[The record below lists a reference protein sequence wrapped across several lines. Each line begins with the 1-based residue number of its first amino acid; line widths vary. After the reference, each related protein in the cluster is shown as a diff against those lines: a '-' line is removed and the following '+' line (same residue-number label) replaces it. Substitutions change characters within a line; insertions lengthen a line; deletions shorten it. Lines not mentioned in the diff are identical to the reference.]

1 MIRFTKALALAAT
14 LLIVPSIA
22 SAIGINITNSPSNVV
37 AYGGSV
43 TFDLQLDQNTVPL
56 NLQGLQVSLTG
67 YDLPG
72 ANFDRELGLAFGGG
86 TATQSVYGVHIPTA
100 GVFNDLQNNNPAP
113 VEVFAINH
121 LNPQAYT
128 VSLFEAVTLGTPASG
143 DGSADDLT
151 FQVTLNNVLPNGSAP
166 TFANLSFN
174 VTTITTSGTVTTST
188 PFGLTV
194 IPEPGTALLMGLGL
208 AGLASRRR

>member
-22 SAIGINITNSPSNVV
+22 SAIGVSITNSPSNTVGF
-37 AYGGSV
+37 GGSV
-43 TFDLQLDQNTVPL
+43 TFDLEIDQNTL
-56 NLQGLQVSLTG
+56 GLQLQGLQVSLTG

-86 TATQSVYGVHIPTA
+86 GSATQSLYGLHVPTA
-100 GVFNDLQNNNPAP
+100 GVFNDLQNINPAP
-113 VEVFAINH
+113 VEVFEVNQ

-128 VSLFEAVTLGTPASG
+128 VSLFEAVSLTPANQSG
-143 DGSADDLT
+143 ALDDRT
-151 FQVTLNNVLPNGSAP
+151 FQVTLNNVLPGGSAP

-174 VTTITTSGTVTTST
+174 VTTITAGGTVTTST
-188 PFGLTV
+188 PFALTV

>member
-22 SAIGINITNSPSNVV
+22 SAIGISITNSPSNVLP
-37 AYGGSV
+37 AGGSV
-43 TFDLQLDQNTVPL
+43 TFELELDQNTDIP
-56 NLQGLQVSLTG
+56 LQGLQVSLTG

-72 ANFDRELGLAFGGG
+72 ANFDRELGLALGGG
-86 TATQSVYGVHIPTA
+86 SSTQSVYGTHVPSF
-100 GVFNDLQNNNPAP
+100 GVVNDLQNTLAAP
-113 VEVFAINH
+113 VEVFSINQ

-128 VSLFEAVTLGTPASG
+128 TSLFEAVQLTVSNGSG
-143 DGSADDLT
+143 AADDLT
-151 FQVTLNNVLPNGSAP
+151 FQVTLNNVLASAVP
-166 TFANLSFN
+166 TLANLSFN
-174 VTTITTSGTVTTST
+174 VTTIDSLANQVTTSA
-188 PFGLTV
+188 PFALTV

>member
-22 SAIGINITNSPSNVV
+22 SAIGVSITNSPSNVL
-37 AYGGSV
+37 AAGGSV
-43 TFDLQLDQNTVPL
+43 TFDLEIDQNSIPL
-56 NLQGLQVSLTG
+56 SLNGLQVSLTG

-86 TATQSVYGVHIPTA
+86 TATSSLYGTHVPTV
-100 GVFNDLQNNNPAP
+100 GIFNDLQNNNGSAP
-113 VEVFAINH
+113 VEVFEVNH

-128 VSLFEAVTLGTPASG
+128 VSLFEAVSLTSSTG
-143 DGSADDLT
+143 DGSLDDRT
-151 FQVTLNNVLPNGSAP
+151 FQVTLNNVLDTLAP
-166 TFANLSFN
+166 AYANLSFN
-174 VTTITTSGTVTTST
+174 VTTIDNLGNEVTTST
-188 PFGLTV
+188 PFALTV